1 MKLRRKGG
9 LDRRQLLAAVP
20 AAAFA
25 ACASS
30 REATKVEPA
39 RARNLLVVLA
49 DDLSGADLGC
59 YGSTNVRT
67 PHIDALA
74 ARGMLFERA
83 YTAVGVCQPSRSS
96 LYTGLYPIGHGALG
110 FGPIA
115 AGVATWP
122 QLLGAAGVV
131 TAMIG
136 KLDVDPPEQFPFEHL
151 VRSKDMASR
160 RDSAVWRRE
169 FARFL
174 GAFGERRFA
183 AVIALSDPHRP
194 FDEEPAREPR
204 SVPEQLSV
212 PAYLW
217 DAPGV
222 RADLSAYY
230 DCVARLDRTVGEL
243 LEALRSAGRAEDTL
257 VVFTSDNGAAFPFA
271 KATLYEA
278 GVRMPLVVA
287 GPGVRAGTRNSD
299 FASLLDLLPTALEQF
314 DAPAPAFDGRSLLPA
329 LREEGPAGPQRFV
342 SMQTENNRERS
353 APARALHTPRFKYI
367 RNLTPEVAMVSN
379 VVNHTASWEAGLE
392 LARTDERVKARM
404 QAYLYRPAEE
414 LFDLELDP
422 CELDNL
428 ATRPEHAARLA
439 AMREELRAWLEA
451 HQDPALAQWT

>member
-1 MKLRRKGG
+1 MKHRRTGG
-9 LDRRQLLAAVP
+9 LDRRQLLAAAP
-20 AAAFA
+20 AAVLA
-25 ACASS
+25 ACSTS
-30 REATKVEPA
+30 REASKAPPA

-67 PHIDALA
+67 PNVDALA

-96 LYTGLYPIGHGALG
+96 LYTGLYPTAHGALG

-115 AGVATWP
+115 PGVATWP
-122 QLLGAAGVV
+122 QMLGEAGVV

-136 KLDVDPPEQFPFEHL
+136 KLDVDPLEQFPFEHL
-151 VRSKDMASR
+151 VRSKDLESR

-169 FARFL
+169 LASFL

-183 AVIALSDPHRP
+183 AVIALTDPHRP
-194 FDEEPAREPR
+194 FDEEPGRAPHTA
-204 SVPEQLSV
+204 PEALSV
-212 PAYLW
+212 PGFLW

-222 RADLSAYY
+222 RADLAAYY
-230 DCVARLDRTVGEL
+230 DCVARLDQTVGEL
-243 LEALRSAGRAEDTL
+243 MEALRVAGRADDTL

-278 GVRMPLVVA
+278 GVRMPLIAA
-287 GPGVRAGTRNSD
+287 GPGVRAGARNGD

-314 DAPAPAFDGRSLLPA
+314 GAPPRALDGRSLLAA
-329 LREEGPAGPQRFV
+329 LRGDESSAPQHFV

-353 APARALHTPRFKYI
+353 APARALHTRRFKYI

-379 VVNHTASWEAGLE
+379 VVNHTASWEAGLA
-392 LARTDERVKARM
+392 LARDDERVKARM
-404 QAYLYRPAEE
+404 QSYLYRPAEE
-414 LFDLELDP
+414 LFDLERDP
-422 CELDNL
+422 CELENL
-428 ATRPEHAARLA
+428 AARPEHAERLA
-439 AMREELRAWLEA
+439 AMRAELRAWLA
-451 HQDPALAQWT
+451 ARQDPALAQWA